1 MDGFKNTT
9 KMLRVHDMSRAGQ
22 TVGHVP
28 SFARGGSVRRFAQ
41 GGAVRDKVDEG
52 HVKPMHDEDGQIG
65 GLDESFEHE
74 AKEKAGG
81 NALVQRSNPQVSEEL
96 EAGGG
101 RSPLR
106 PGYAKG
112 GKPEKHFHVH
122 NHYHN
127 GKRLPSKGK
136 LKKMEMQKQ
145 HATGGTIDKVAKGG
159 KIHIKKENKGKLHRE
174 LGVKQ
179 SEKIPVSKLKK
190 AEHSANPAERK
201 RAQFADNARKF
212 HHADGGHIHDD
223 THEIPPDYA
232 TGGTINPMNAGG
244 VAYGGMATGGTINE
258 LGVGG
263 MPQRPVMAGGPP
275 QGALGALAA
284 RGRPM
289 PGRPMPR
296 PGAMPGGQAMPM
308 QRPGTMPVQGA
319 RPMMQA
325 RGGSIARSTG
335 GRSGR
340 GGC

>member
-1 MDGFKNTT
+1 MKGFTNTT
-9 KMLRVHDMSRAGQ
+9 KMRMGHDVSRAGQ
-22 TVGHVP
+22 TVGRVQ
-28 SFARGGSVRRFAQ
+28 RFAQ
-41 GGAVRDKVDEG
+41 GGQ
-52 HVKPMHDEDGQIG
+52 VKKMHPGDGEIN
-65 GLDESFEHE
+65 GLDESWEHE
-74 AKEKAGG
+74 RGEKPGG
-81 NALVQRSNPQVSEEL
+81 NALVQREGQQVSEEL
-96 EAGGG
+96 EEGGG

-106 PGYAKG
+106 PGYAAG
-112 GKPEKHFHVH
+112 GAKKEKHFHVH

-179 SEKIPVSKLKK
+179 GEKISVSKLKK

-212 HHADGGHIHDD
+212 HHADGGHIHDS

-232 TGGTINPMNAGG
+232 TGGTINELNAGG
-244 VAYGGMATGGTINE
+244 SAYGGMATGGTINPMA
-258 LGVGG
+258 VGG

-289 PGRPMPR
+289 PAR

-308 QRPGTMPVQGA
+308 QRPGTMPVA
-319 RPMMQA
+319 APRPMLRA
-325 RGGSIARSTG
+325 RGGSITRATG

-340 GGC
+340 GGY